1 MGGLWEARR
10 CVELLLDLGLL
21 FLGSGLT
28 DPPLS
33 LAAHLL
39 LYGSYGLKFPAALN
53 GPQFL
58 EPLPLYSPLKI
69 ENGIAAVPAGLG
81 LGVEVNEQQLENF
94 KVRRRLLY
102 AHTHSF

>member
-1 MGGLWEARR
+1 
-10 CVELLLDLGLL
+10 
-21 FLGSGLT
+21 
-28 DPPLS
+28 LS

-69 ENGIAAVPAGLG
+69 ENGIAAVPMGLG
-81 LGVEVNEQQLENF
+81 LGVEIDEEGLKTFQAE
-94 KVRRRLLY
+94 
-102 AHTHSF
+102 